1 MKKHK
6 QDQVYKL
13 ILLIKRMAVPLLFV
27 VIEVLAVSHYTSAT
41 SFTRARLLS
50 VSNSVTG
57 SVNGAFASVGDY
69 FSLREENQML
79 AERIVALESAL
90 AEYVEAPERR
100 RITSDEIAPYLFGE
114 ARVVRNSVFSQHN
127 FFTINKGLRDDVE
140 ANMAVLT
147 PEGYVAGYV
156 IDCSEGYSVCMSVA
170 NRDFTMGG
178 KGLHNEYMGSVSWDG
193 DDYRRV
199 RLENI
204 PHYANFA
211 AGDTIVSTVSYRF
224 PPGRIVGYVEE
235 FEPSADKM
243 NSNLT
248 VRLATD
254 LSRLDRVLLVKFMDG
269 EEFEEL
275 HKGY

>member
-1 MKKHK
+1 
-6 QDQVYKL
+6 
-13 ILLIKRMAVPLLFV
+13 MAVPLLFV

-224 PPGRIVGYVEE
+224 PPGRVVGYVEE

-248 VRLATD
+248 VKLATD

>member
-1 MKKHK
+1 M
-6 QDQVYKL
+6 
-13 ILLIKRMAVPLLFV
+13 PLLFV
-27 VIEVLAVSHYTSAT
+27 LVEVLAISYYTSAT

-69 FSLREENQML
+69 LSLREENDVL
-79 AERIVALESAL
+79 TKRVVALENTL
-90 AEYVEAPERR
+90 AEYIENPSRR
-100 RITSDEIAPYLFGE
+100 RITSEEIAPYLFGE
-114 ARVVRNSVFSQHN
+114 ARVVRNSVFAQHN
-127 FFTINKGLRDDVE
+127 FFTINKGLDDDVE

-147 PEGYVAGYV
+147 PEGYIAGYV
-156 IDCSEGYSVCMSVA
+156 IDCSERFSVCMSVA

-178 KGLHNEYMGSVSWDG
+178 KGAHNAHMGSVVWDG
-193 DDYRRV
+193 NDYHRI

-211 AGDTIVSTVSYRF
+211 VGDTIVSTVSYRF
-224 PPGRIVGYVEE
+224 PPDRIVGYVEE

-243 NSNLT
+243 NSHLV
-248 VRLATD
+248 VRLAAD
-254 LSRLDRVLLVKFMDG
+254 LSQLDRVLLVKYLDG

>member
-1 MKKHK
+1 
-6 QDQVYKL
+6 
-13 ILLIKRMAVPLLFV
+13 MAAPLLFV

-79 AERIVALESAL
+79 SEKIVALESAL

-178 KGLHNEYMGSVSWDG
+178 KGLHNEYMGSVAWGG

-211 AGDTIVSTVSYRF
+211 VGDTIVSTVSYRF
-224 PPGRIVGYVEE
+224 PPGRVVGYVEE

-248 VRLATD
+248 VRLAAD